1 MSYADRTGRKAAAES
16 RARSMWIFE
25 ETVTEMEWVEA
36 RYLSAADA
44 RRIAVAE
51 LGPSLKSVV
60 IDTWAGDVP
69 SSEHPTIA
77 RQVKSGVRHGCAEL
91 MREVTEQREIET
103 LRVLF
108 APAPYWEPPVAET
121 EPRWPL
127 HQLRAFRWT
136 AAVIAYS
143 VRNAL
148 ETLHIR
154 YTSNESM
161 PPLNRGI
168 RNTVYVML
176 LRRPE
181 VGWRLSRLPRAFIEE
196 HSKSRGSIQLPR
208 VVG

>member
-1 MSYADRTGRKAAAES
+1 
-16 RARSMWIFE
+16 
-25 ETVTEMEWVEA
+25 
-36 RYLSAADA
+36 
-44 RRIAVAE
+44 
-51 LGPSLKSVV
+51 
-60 IDTWAGDVP
+60 
-69 SSEHPTIA
+69 
-77 RQVKSGVRHGCAEL
+77 

-168 RNTVYVML
+168 RNTVYVTL
-176 LRRPE
+176 LRRPDGGLAGFLVFSSKNTQRAE
-181 VGWRLSRLPRAFIEE
+181 GASSCLALLVERISISVARRYVQPPARTSRCMTLAT
-196 HSKSRGSIQLPR
+196 SSG
-208 VVG
+208 